1 MVAAPWRLVSP
12 SGVIHV
18 VRDDDELKA
27 LAVAEPEVVV
37 HRKNILKKLVD
48 PQNTKDLLE
57 LPMHQ
62 KHWQLLERVV
72 WLERTDTKV

>member
-1 MVAAPWRLVSP
+1 MVPPPWRLVSP

-48 PQNTKDLLE
+48 PHRKSALS
-57 LPMHQ
+57 
-62 KHWQLLERVV
+62 
-72 WLERTDTKV
+72 